1 MEDSASIILQS
12 QAPKITSPLDIQAK
26 KSNIADAIQA
36 RQINQMKIDDYNLN
50 KTKDSNIRRI
60 MGEFGEDEAGPV
72 LRAAGYYDTEQALND
87 RKQKMT
93 KGDLEQQEQKYKI
106 AKQHTDAISSVM
118 GNVKDNPTPESL
130 QSGLGILIENQII
143 TPEQAQQKLQE
154 AQSDPQGIAGW
165 ATRNFQQGLEAAK
178 QLESFS
184 TQNLGGTE
192 RTIATSPVTG
202 AVRTVNEVQR
212 TQSPDNIATNTRM
225 VEENQKNRDNAI
237 QVAGIRK
244 SGEGT
249 EKAPSGY
256 RFNADGSLSPIPGG
270 PKEGGN
276 TKPLPPAALKMQQE
290 DLDAI
295 GTASAIN
302 SDLSAVQAQIDSGKL
317 EFGPLKNLGNLVK
330 NKTGMSDEKSRNF
343 ASFKTTLEKLRNDSL
358 RLNKGVQTDG
368 DAQRA
373 WNELFDNISDQGV
386 VKQRLAEIQR
396 INERAVNLRKMNVD
410 SVRANYGKEPLD
422 TEGYESQPSALG
434 GGQILPKNSRMDT
447 KPGKVKTAADFI
459 KANGL

>member
-1 MEDSASIILQS
+1 MDSADIILGS
-12 QAPKITSPLDIQAK
+12 QAPKMSSPLDIQAK
-26 KSNIADAIQA
+26 KSNVADAIQN

-60 MGEFGEDEAGPV
+60 IGEFGEDEAGPV
-72 LRAAGYYDTEQALND
+72 LRSAGYYDTAQGLDD
-87 RKQKMT
+87 RKQKMV
-93 KGDLEQQEQKYKI
+93 KGDLDQQEQKYKV

-118 GNVKDNPTPESL
+118 GNVKDNPTPDSL
-130 QSGLGILIENQII
+130 LSGLNMLVENGII
-143 TPEQAQQKLQE
+143 TPEQAQQKHQE
-154 AQSDPQGIAGW
+154 AQSDPQGIAGC
-165 ATRNFQQGLEAAK
+165 ATRNFQQGIEAAK
-178 QLESFS
+178 QLE
-184 TQNLGGTE
+184 
-192 RTIATSPVTG
+192 TIATKDMGGTQRTTATNPVTG
-202 AVRTVNEVQR
+202 AVRTLDDVAK
-212 TQSPDNIATNTRM
+212 TQSPDNLATNNRM

-237 QVAGIRK
+237 TVAGIRK

-249 EKAPSGY
+249 EKAPMGY
-256 RFNADGSLSPIPGG
+256 RFNPDGSLSPIPGG

-302 SDLSAVQAQIDSGKL
+302 SDLAAVQAQIDSGKL
-317 EFGPLKNLGNLVK
+317 EFGPMKNIGNLIK

-434 GGQILPKNSRMDT
+434 GGSILPKNSRMDT